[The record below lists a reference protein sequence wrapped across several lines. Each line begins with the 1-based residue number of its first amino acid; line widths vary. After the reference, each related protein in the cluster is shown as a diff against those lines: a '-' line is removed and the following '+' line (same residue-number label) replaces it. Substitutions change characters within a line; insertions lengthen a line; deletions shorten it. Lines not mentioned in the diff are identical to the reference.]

1 MFLRSS
7 GLGSFKDKQN
17 CPSMFTRNMCIMIVK
32 SNVNKSEKKLEFII
46 ASPCSPAFGPVDFHN
61 LANSG
66 YKMQVYI
73 WNCTMLI
80 GTVT

>member
-1 MFLRSS
+1 MS
-7 GLGSFKDKQN
+7 
-17 CPSMFTRNMCIMIVK
+17 VK

-46 ASPCSPAFGPVDFHN
+46 VSPGSPAFGPVDFHN